1 MHTVKQIRS
10 IVCIKPA
17 DKNVIQLNHAVK
29 LFPDFKILVTDNHCG
44 IP

>member
-10 IVCIKPA
+10 KVCIKPA
-17 DKNVIQLNHAVK
+17 DKNVIQLNYAVK
-29 LFPDFKILVTDNHCG
+29 LFSDFKILATGNHCG